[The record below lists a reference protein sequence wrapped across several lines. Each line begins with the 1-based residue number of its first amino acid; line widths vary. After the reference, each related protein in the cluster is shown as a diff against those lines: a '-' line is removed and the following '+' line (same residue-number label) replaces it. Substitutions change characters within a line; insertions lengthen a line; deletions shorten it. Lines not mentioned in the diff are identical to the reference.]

1 MTSIDTIVGVWE
13 TITPAFMTT
22 DFVNCT
28 KVSNKEV
35 ECRYSSFV
43 FNEVQ
48 MFQYDDDNNLFRWIG
63 GENNVLYTG
72 GGVWSLDEQDYD
84 YGNLGLKWTHNQY
97 WKILGIVIN
106 SFNDCR
112 TKQKLILGYVFHVCY
127 TFLLLLFKASR
138 QCTN

>member
-1 MTSIDTIVGVWE
+1 MTSINTIVGVWE
-13 TITPAFMTT
+13 TMTPPLMTT

-28 KVSNKEV
+28 KVSSHEV
-35 ECRYSSFV
+35 ECRSSSFL
-43 FNEVQ
+43 FNEVIT
-48 MFQYDDDNNLFRWIG
+48 FQYDINDNLFRWVG

-72 GGVWSLDEQDYD
+72 EGEWRLDEQDYD

-112 TKQKLILGYVFHVCY
+112 TKQKLKFY
-127 TFLLLLFKASR
+127 
-138 QCTN
+138 